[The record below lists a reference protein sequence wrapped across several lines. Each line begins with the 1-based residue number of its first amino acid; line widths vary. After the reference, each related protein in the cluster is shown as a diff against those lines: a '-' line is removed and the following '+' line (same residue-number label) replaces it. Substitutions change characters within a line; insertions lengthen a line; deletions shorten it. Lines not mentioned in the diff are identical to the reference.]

1 MNNKRIIKFWL
12 LAFVALFSLFLLLQV
27 PAAWLLK
34 KFAPELRTLH
44 NVNGN
49 IWTGQAD
56 WQTAQLKGT
65 LHWNT
70 RPWELIR
77 LRSAA
82 NITIHSGQTQLE
94 GVISYGLGQRFYIK
108 NLKGDISSETLNQM
122 MPWQWPATAIKLQNV
137 NMTYKKQV
145 GFEDV
150 EGNMTWAGG
159 TLNYTVGSRNER
171 IDIPPLVGTL
181 SHQDNKFKLLIQD
194 SQKQRMADLTLGAD
208 QMLDIQIT
216 QRFLLHSPSY
226 KGQAG
231 MDTAVITTR
240 QPLRS
245 LGGM

>member
-1 MNNKRIIKFWL
+1 MNNKRMMKFWL
-12 LAFVALFSLFLLLQV
+12 LTSVTLFSLFLLLQV

-34 KFAPELRTLH
+34 KFAPELRHIH

-56 WQTAQLKGT
+56 WQTSHLKGT
-65 LHWNT
+65 IHWNT

-77 LRSAA
+77 LRTAA
-82 NITIHSGQTQLE
+82 NVTIHSGQTQLD
-94 GVISYGLGQRFYIK
+94 GIVSYGLGKRLYIK
-108 NLKGDISSETLNQM
+108 NLQGEISPDTLSQI
-122 MPWQWPATAIKLQNV
+122 MPWQWPATHIKLQDVNV
-137 NMTYKKQV
+137 VYQKQV
-145 GFEDV
+145 GFNDV
-150 EGNMTWAGG
+150 DGQMTWAGG
-159 TLNYTVGSRNER
+159 ALQYTVGPRNER
-171 IDIPPLVGTL
+171 LDVPPLIAQLT
-181 SHQDNKFKLLIQD
+181 HQDNKFKIAVQD
-194 SQKQRMADLTLGAD
+194 SQKQRMADLALGAD

-240 QPLRS
+240 QPLHS